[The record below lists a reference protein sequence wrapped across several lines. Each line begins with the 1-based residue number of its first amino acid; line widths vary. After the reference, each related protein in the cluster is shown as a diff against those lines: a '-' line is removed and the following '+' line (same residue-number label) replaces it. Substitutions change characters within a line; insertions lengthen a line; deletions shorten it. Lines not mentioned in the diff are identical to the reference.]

1 MTRLTGFGNVVLPAR
16 DLAASIEVWAAL
28 LGQQP
33 AFQSDDFAA
42 FSGDGVEIGLTAA
55 PWVDHPLVFWTVE
68 DIEQTHRALIAA
80 GATAMTEIADGS
92 LAEVGA
98 AEAAAG
104 DNIDPATGIVDM
116 PGARLAVL
124 KAADGNLI
132 AITQEVPM
140 DWSADQS

>member
-1 MTRLTGFGNVVLPAR
+1 MARLTGFGNVVLPAR
-16 DLAASIEVWAAL
+16 DLSASISAWTAL
-28 LGQQP
+28 LGQGP
-33 AFQSDDFAA
+33 AFQTDDFAA
-42 FSGDGVEIGLTAA
+42 FSGNGVEIGLTAA

-68 DIEQTHRALIAA
+68 DIEQAHGALVAA
-80 GATAMTEIADGS
+80 GATAMTEISDGS

-98 AEAAAG
+98 ANAATGA
-104 DNIDPATGIVDM
+104 NIDPTTGIVDM

>member
-16 DLAASIEVWAAL
+16 DLPASIAAWAAL

-55 PWVDHPLVFWTVE
+55 PWVDHPLVFWAVD
-68 DIEQTHRALIAA
+68 DIERTHRTLVAA

-92 LAEVGA
+92 LAEIGTV
-98 AEAAAG
+98 EAAMG

-124 KAADGNLI
+124 KAADGNLVG
-132 AITQEVPM
+132 ITQEVPM
-140 DWSADQS
+140 DWNNQP